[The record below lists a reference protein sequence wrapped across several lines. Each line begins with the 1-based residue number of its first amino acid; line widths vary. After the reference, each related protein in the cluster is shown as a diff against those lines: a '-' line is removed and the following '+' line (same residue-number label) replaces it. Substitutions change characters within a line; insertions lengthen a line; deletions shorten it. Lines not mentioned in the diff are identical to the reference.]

1 MTELCEMNIIS
12 GHIFTDCILTSIY
25 TLVTQEV
32 TSHKVLYKNLSM
44 SCLMA
49 DNIKTYL
56 KEIGYKDV
64 DWVHMANDRVQWMVF
79 VNMITN
85 PQFPLRGGEFLHYL
99 SDY

>member
-1 MTELCEMNIIS
+1 
-12 GHIFTDCILTSIY
+12 
-25 TLVTQEV
+25 
-32 TSHKVLYKNLSM
+32 
-44 SCLMA
+44 MA